1 MIAIEVKLEPS
12 SDHLF
17 LLYVDAEE
25 GKFGRNEG
33 EFFRSE
39 YHSFFIAQLLNFICI
54 IFHVPMRSVYI
65 ILFLIY
71 VIRLTS
77 STFNSKHIPN
87 FFCFIFTN
95 HFYEYYGIAFYCCAN
110 CYK

>member
-12 SDHLF
+12 SVQLF

-33 EFFRSE
+33 EIFRSE
-39 YHSFFIAQLLNFICI
+39 YHSFFIAKLLNFICI

-71 VIRLTS
+71 VIHLTM
-77 STFNSKHIPN
+77 FN
-87 FFCFIFTN
+87 F
-95 HFYEYYGIAFYCCAN
+95 
-110 CYK
+110 